1 MRKIFHLF
9 IPLIFLFPS
18 LLFAENLTLTTYY
31 PAPFGV
37 YDQLRLFPRA
47 PLGTPCKIGT
57 LYVTSPDG
65 IQFCQ
70 DDGTGTGIWG
80 HPSGI
85 WDQLNDDIYLTD
97 TSRNPNLAVGIGTI
111 IPNSRLTIKG
121 IGITNATASLN
132 VLDNADTSIL
142 LIKDDGNIGLG
153 TITPQAV
160 LNIIGDT
167 YDPNTFND
175 KNSDADLEL
184 KGDLYVGDTNNG
196 IWLTYGSGFGTLVAN
211 NGNDLLLNGGNVDV
225 NIEAH
230 ISSPSNKSKFII
242 TNPII
247 SNDPLFIVNSLG
259 AVGIGTTT
267 PGENLDWLIDVEV
280 ENVILEVNGQM
291 AISGNNHGE
300 ALIFKN
306 SGFILGDSGNP
317 GVWGDFRLV
326 DHRNR
331 RIFQVINSTDFF
343 FDNVN
348 VYPDDDNTLFLGLPK
363 QRWAKFYSV
372 EGYFSGKVGIGRL
385 DANHPL
391 HMASGAH
398 VTNGGVWIDA
408 SSIEYKQDIAE
419 LTTPT
424 AYETLK
430 KLNPVT
436 FRFKVDP
443 EEKHAG
449 FIAEDVP
456 DLVATKDRKGLSPMD
471 IVAILT
477 KVVQDQQKAIQG
489 QQKIAQNQQQILKQ
503 QQKEIEQLKIQL
515 NSK

>member
-1 MRKIFHLF
+1 MRKIFFIFILLF
-9 IPLIFLFPS
+9 LLLPS
-18 LLFAENLTLTTYY
+18 LVLAENLTLTTYY
-31 PAPFGV
+31 PSPFGV

-153 TITPQAV
+153 TITPKSRLTIKGFGATGATSS
-160 LNIIGDT
+160 LNVTDNADT
-167 YDPNTFND
+167 
-175 KNSDADLEL
+175 SM
-184 KGDLYVGDTNNG
+184 LYVADD
-196 IWLTYGSGFGTLVAN
+196 
-211 NGNDLLLNGGNVDV
+211 GN
-225 NIEAH
+225 
-230 ISSPSNKSKFII
+230 
-242 TNPII
+242 
-247 SNDPLFIVNSLG
+247 
-259 AVGIGTTT
+259 VGIGTET
-267 PGENLDWLIDVEV
+267 PDRKFTIYSDS
-280 ENVILEVNGQM
+280 ILFPLLKLEAQNAGIELVSKSNTWEIASVGG
-291 AISGNNHGE
+291 AAPLGRFRIYDSTAGKE
-300 ALIFKN
+300 ALT
-306 SGFILGDSGNP
+306 ILP
-317 GVWGDFRLV
+317 
-326 DHRNR
+326 
-331 RIFQVINSTDFF
+331 
-343 FDNVN
+343 
-348 VYPDDDNTLFLGLPK
+348 NTC
-363 QRWAKFYSV
+363 Q
-372 EGYFSGKVGIGRL
+372 VGIGVMDPQYTL
-385 DANHPL
+385 DVNGLGRFTFGVRIEAPRSLIFRNDPASRGWEIFQATGGDAPHSLQFRRYFMGGSITRVSFLPDGEVGIVDDDPTGLLSIARNSYAKDLFMIGSTESKDGDLFIVKNNGRIGIGRKGPTHPL

-398 VTNGGVWIDA
+398 VTNGGVWTDA
-408 SSIEYKQDIAE
+408 SSIKYKQDVAE
-419 LTTPT
+419 LTTPV

-477 KVVQDQQKAIQG
+477 KVAQDQQKT
-489 QQKIAQNQQQILKQ
+489 LKQ
-503 QQKEIEQLKIQL
+503 QQKKIEQLEARF
-515 NSK
+515 NNM